1 MRCSRCGKCCQETEM
16 LLSKADIN
24 RLEKA
29 GHNKSS
35 FVRFDKKGY
44 AKLRNHQGYCV
55 FYDVEKLRCK
65 VYRHR
70 PLGCRLYPV
79 IYSEED
85 GLIVD
90 HLCPEKDSV
99 STRELEEKGREV
111 IKLLKRIDSEAEKRK
126 QNVL

>member
-1 MRCSRCGKCCQETEM
+1 M

-24 RLEKA
+24 RLENA
-29 GHNKSS
+29 GYDKSS

-44 AKLRNHQGYCV
+44 AKLCNHKGHCV
-55 FYDVEKLRCK
+55 FYDVEKRRCK
-65 VYRHR
+65 VYHHR

-90 HLCPEKDSV
+90 NLCPEKDSV
-99 STRELEEKGREV
+99 STRELEGKGREV

>member
-1 MRCSRCGKCCQETEM
+1 MHCSRCGKCCQETEM

-29 GHNKSS
+29 GYDKSR

-44 AKLRNHQGYCV
+44 AKLRNRQGYCF
-55 FYDVEKLRCK
+55 FYDVEKQRCK
-65 VYRHR
+65 AYQHR

-85 GLIVD
+85 GVIVD
-90 HLCPEKDSV
+90 YLCPEKDSV
-99 STRELEEKGREV
+99 STSELERKGREV

-126 QNVL
+126 QNSL